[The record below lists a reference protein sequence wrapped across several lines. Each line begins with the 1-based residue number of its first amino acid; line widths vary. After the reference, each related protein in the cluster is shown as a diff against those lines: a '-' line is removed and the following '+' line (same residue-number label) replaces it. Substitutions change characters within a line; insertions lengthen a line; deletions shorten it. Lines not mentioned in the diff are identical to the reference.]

1 MTIIFSSFPI
11 FCRAKILVLNLK
23 AIIYADTGDK
33 FFIPGSEQLFYIDY
47 ISHVGVTCTM
57 EKLGTEG
64 VQLRCDIK
72 DFEVLSN
79 NMLDTFHK
87 YYCKILIS
95 LLPNTDDITA

>member
-1 MTIIFSSFPI
+1 
-11 FCRAKILVLNLK
+11 
-23 AIIYADTGDK
+23 
-33 FFIPGSEQLFYIDY
+33 
-47 ISHVGVTCTM
+47 M

-64 VQLRCDIK
+64 LQLRCDIK